1 MKIVGI
7 ILGGIVVAVVW
18 GLCAIG
24 LYEWGKGLR
33 K

>member
-7 ILGGIVVAVVW
+7 ILGSIVVAVVW
-18 GLCAIG
+18 GLCSIG
-24 LYEWGKGLR
+24 LYEWGKGLQ